1 MLISESISKVAYMYA
16 SLVAYFVASIAK
28 YFGTLGYQSILLIEL
43 DNLLELLN
51 KLQVLA
57 EL

>member
-1 MLISESISKVAYMYA
+1 MYA